1 MANIYK
7 KNPYEFSISDKVGKF
22 TFTYKHESS
31 QSDVSEEVKE
41 SQKTIALK
49 VRPQTCAC
57 VEITFQ
63 SVDYTREF
71 TLEAKTKDGKTVK
84 AKGEIKGSRFSN
96 FEGHTKV
103 IDFKKDAKCPHE
115 K

>member
-1 MANIYK
+1 M
-7 KNPYEFSISDKVGKF
+7 
-22 TFTYKHESS
+22 
-31 QSDVSEEVKE
+31 
-41 SQKTIALK
+41 
-49 VRPQTCAC
+49 
-57 VEITFQ
+57 
-63 SVDYTREF
+63 DYTREF
-71 TLEAKTKDGKTVK
+71 TLEAKTKEGKTIK